1 MAKLKKNKEAEAIA
15 KIDEQVAEVK
25 AEAKEK
31 NVTKAEAEAIIAQ
44 QEKEE
49 LAGAST
55 EKLKRATAL
64 LSGKFNLD
72 NSYHVT
78 NFKDGGKVVNLTL
91 ENKDFVV
98 TVQIKDSERQ
108 GLAFE

>member
-1 MAKLKKNKEAEAIA
+1 MAKLKKNKEAEATA
-15 KIDEQVAEVK
+15 VVEQEVAE
-25 AEAKEK
+25 EK
-31 NVTKAEAEAIIAQ
+31 NVTADEAEAIIAQ
-44 QEKEE
+44 QIAEE
-49 LAGAST
+49 EAGAST

-108 GLAFE
+108 GLCFE